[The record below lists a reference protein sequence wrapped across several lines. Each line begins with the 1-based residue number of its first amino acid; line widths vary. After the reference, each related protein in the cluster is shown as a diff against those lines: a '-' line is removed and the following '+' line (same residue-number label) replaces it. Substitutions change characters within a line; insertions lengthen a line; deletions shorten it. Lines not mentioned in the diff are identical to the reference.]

1 MIIPWQTLEEE
12 TLINIIESFILR
24 EGTDYGVKELSLTQK
39 TQNLLAEIRNGNA
52 VIVWS
57 ELHESIDIKRKME
70 FLKE

>member
-24 EGTDYGVKELSLTQK
+24 EGIDYGVKELSLTQK